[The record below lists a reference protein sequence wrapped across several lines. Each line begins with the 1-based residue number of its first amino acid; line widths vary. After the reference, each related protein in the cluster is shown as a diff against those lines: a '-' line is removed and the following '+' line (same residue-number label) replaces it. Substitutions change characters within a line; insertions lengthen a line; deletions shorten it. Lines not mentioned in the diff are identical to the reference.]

1 MENKELQGLSLPSL
15 EEAPKARRRG
25 GVHFMMETE
34 DGEGLS
40 VWEDELSEYLKK
52 YGQKPKTENTDSS
65 PDSGSR
71 P

>member
-1 MENKELQGLSLPSL
+1 MDEKELEGLSLPKP
-15 EEAPKARRRG
+15 EEARPPRRR

-52 YGQKPKTENTDSS
+52 YGQKPRTGDTDSS
-65 PDSGSR
+65 QDSGSR